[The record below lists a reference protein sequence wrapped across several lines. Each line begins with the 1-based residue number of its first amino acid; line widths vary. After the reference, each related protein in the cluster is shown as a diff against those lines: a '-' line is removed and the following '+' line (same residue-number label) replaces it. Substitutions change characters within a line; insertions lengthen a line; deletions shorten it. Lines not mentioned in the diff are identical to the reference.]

1 MENTTLKLINSTQS
15 TLGQSPKNNYLE
27 SDLLWGL
34 ARGCFRQYRVLY
46 FLEQPYLILPINCD
60 QFPPCRLPRLTY
72 NQVYVIQLTK
82 QQRNFLIKFKL
93 KSIPIMTE
101 TSTQRSKNTVPSLS
115 PASNTSVIFMIILA
129 ACAASII
136 IWYIAVYSQ
145 FAADDAYIHM
155 RIARN
160 FAEQGVPYFNPQEA
174 ASGSSSPLW
183 LLIMTALF
191 KLIAPTPQLVPIMTA
206 VFTLGILGASTL
218 ILSEKY
224 PRLVALILS
233 FILVMTAVNDVAA
246 QLMETPAALFFWL
259 VSIIYL
265 KRKSFVWSGVW
276 AGLSFA
282 TRYEFVI
289 WLLLIALI
297 PKDRR
302 ARQRLISGAA
312 IPTIAVGLFNL
323 MFFHTLL
330 PNTVRAKSIIYS
342 ISPAESL
349 VGAKIITGIPLFV
362 LIAALHLF
370 LAIYFAKRQNQ
381 PLMAGIL
388 LFGITIIS
396 LYVTRKTLI
405 FPWYIPI
412 FLFPLL
418 FSYWFAYP
426 NPNGWVRFMLLIFTL
441 VFGVLPMTQIS
452 LEMRGLWAE
461 HLTAYRY
468 HSPGLRVQQY
478 LNIGQQ
484 LTAKYPDATLLTS
497 EVGGLGW
504 TFPGEIID
512 AAGVIT
518 PDALKYH
525 PLAVPDER
533 SLGSMGAIPPAA
545 VRDYQPDLI
554 VSMEI
559 FSEALR
565 EAMANGQFPE
575 YQLMQNYPVLADD
588 NTTLW
593 GAKWIQVY
601 TRQQ

>member
-1 MENTTLKLINSTQS
+1 MTVTSN
-15 TLGQSPKNNYLE
+15 
-27 SDLLWGL
+27 
-34 ARGCFRQYRVLY
+34 
-46 FLEQPYLILPINCD
+46 QP
-60 QFPPCRLPRLTY
+60 
-72 NQVYVIQLTK
+72 
-82 QQRNFLIKFKL
+82 
-93 KSIPIMTE
+93 
-101 TSTQRSKNTVPSLS
+101 SKNTVPSPD
-115 PASNTSVIFMIILA
+115 PASNGGIIFMIILV
-129 ACAASII
+129 ACAAII

-160 FAEQGVPYFNPQEA
+160 FAEQGVPYFNPHEA
-174 ASGSSSPLW
+174 ASGSSSLLW

-191 KLIAPTPQLVPIMTA
+191 KLIAPTPQLVPIMTTI
-206 VFTLGILGASTL
+206 FTLGILGASTL

-224 PRLVALILS
+224 PRRVALVLS
-233 FILVMTAVNDVAA
+233 FILVMTAVSDVAA

-259 VSIIYL
+259 ASIIYL

-297 PKDRR
+297 PKDRLS
-302 ARQRLISGAA
+302 RLRVGSGAA
-312 IPTIAVGLFNL
+312 IPVIAVGFFNL

-342 ISPAESL
+342 ISPADSL
-349 VGAKIITGIPLFV
+349 LSAKIITGIPLFG
-362 LIAALHLF
+362 LIVALHLL

-381 PLMAGIL
+381 PLIAGIL

-396 LYVTRKTLI
+396 LYAARKTLV

-426 NPNGWVRFMLLIFTL
+426 TPNGWARFMLLIFTL
-441 VFGVLPMTQIS
+441 VFGAFPLAQIS
-452 LEMRGLWAE
+452 LEIRGLWTE
-461 HLTAYRY
+461 HLIDYRY
-468 HSPGLRVQQY
+468 HSLGLRVHQY

-484 LTAKYPDATLLTS
+484 LTAEYPDTTLLTS

-504 TFPGEIID
+504 AFPGKIID
-512 AAGVIT
+512 AAGIIT
-518 PDALKYH
+518 PDALQYH
-525 PLAVPDER
+525 PLAVPNER
-533 SLGSMGAIPPAA
+533 SSGSLGAIPPAA

-554 VSMEI
+554 VSMET

-575 YQLMQNYPVLADD
+575 YQLMHNYPVLADD
-588 NTTLW
+588 DTTLW